1 MKKGIFFTLI
11 LTIGWSTLGF
21 SQKNITLEDIWKDYK
36 FFSKSVPGFNFQQ
49 DGQHYTRLENGKIV
63 QYDLS
68 SGQQTAVLF
77 DAAEVQGQAGFNGEV
92 EAYEFS
98 QDEQKILIESES
110 EAIYRHSTK
119 ANFFVYDRQGKTL
132 RPVFGEGKHR
142 YATFNPQGNKVAF
155 VYENNLYYQ
164 DLKSGETRQITQDGE
179 ANKIIYGAT
188 DWVYEEEFGF
198 AQAFFWSPDGES
210 IAFYRFDESEVP
222 EFTMTN
228 YKDEMYPEYLTFK
241 YPKVGEKNA
250 EVRIYIHPL
259 KLGKSIAVD
268 LGKERDIYV
277 PRIKWT
283 TSSDLLCVYKLNR
296 HQNDLELLL
305 ANASNGHTQ
314 PLLREKNKYFIDY
327 NVFDNLHFLESG
339 KQFIW
344 TSEQDGWHHIYLY
357 DMSGKL
363 VRQVTKGAWEVSE
376 MYGVHE
382 KEGRIFYQ
390 AAEKSPLERQVY
402 SIALDGKDKQ
412 ILAGS
417 TGWNSAQFSS
427 TYDYYVINHSTANT
441 PTTYTV
447 FDKKGKLIRVI
458 EDNSALK
465 AKQQEYGTQ
474 AVEFFNFKTGDGV
487 DLNGWMI
494 KPRDFKENRQYPV
507 LMYVYGGPGSQEAT
521 DHWMGLNYWWFQM
534 LAQKDYIIACV
545 DNRGTGGRGEEFK
558 KMTYQ
563 QLGHYETMDQIEAAK
578 YLGSLGYVDDARIG
592 IFGWS
597 YGGYMSSL
605 CLLKGA
611 DVFASAI
618 AVAPVTNWKWYDSI
632 YTERY
637 MRTYQENQDGYRNN
651 SPIYFAD
658 RLKGSYLLVHGMGDD
673 NVHFQHT
680 VEMANALIA
689 ANKQFDTYFYPN
701 RNHGIYGGNTRLH
714 LYTKMT
720 DFLLENMHP
729 VAKPAKGLNT
739 DNGVQKNVV
748 PKEQIIRNKPLEKQQ
763 EIQKNKGP
771 EKAKVLEKQ

>member
-1 MKKGIFFTLI
+1 MKKTTFIALI
-11 LTIGWSTLGF
+11 LTICWSGIGF

-63 QYDLS
+63 QYDLG

-92 EAYEFS
+92 EGYEFS
-98 QDEQKILIESES
+98 QDENKILIESES

-119 ANFFVYDRQGKTL
+119 ANFFVYDRQSKQL
-132 RPVFGEGKHR
+132 SSVFSEGKHR
-142 YATFNPQGNKVAF
+142 YASFNPQGNKVAF
-155 VYENNLYYQ
+155 VYENNLYYK
-164 DLKSGETRQITQDGE
+164 DLKSGETRQITQDG
-179 ANKIIYGAT
+179 ATNKIIYGAT

-222 EFTMTN
+222 QFTMTN
-228 YKDEMYPEYLTFK
+228 YHDEMYPEYVTFK

-250 EVRIYIHPL
+250 EVSIYIHPL
-259 KLGKSIAVD
+259 KLGKSIPVE
-268 LGKERDIYV
+268 LGKEKDIYI

-283 TSSDLLCVYKLNR
+283 TNSDLLCVYKLNR

-305 ANASNGHTQ
+305 ANTSNGNTQ
-314 PLLREKNKYFIDY
+314 SLLREKNKYYIDY
-327 NVFDNLHFLESG
+327 NVFDNLHFLENG

-344 TSEQDGWHHIYLY
+344 TSEQDGWHHIYLH

-363 VRQVTKGAWEVSE
+363 VRQITKGEWEVSE
-376 MYGVHE
+376 LYGVNE
-382 KEGRIFYQ
+382 KDGRLYYQ

-412 ILAGS
+412 TLAGS

-427 TYDYYVINHSTANT
+427 TYDYYVINHSTANA

-458 EDNSALK
+458 EDNSGMK
-465 AKQQEYGTQ
+465 AKQTEYGVQ
-474 AVEFFNFKTGDGV
+474 PVEFFTFKTGDGV

-545 DNRGTGGRGEEFK
+545 DNRGTGGRGEAFK

-563 QLGHYETMDQIEAAK
+563 QLGHYETLDQIEAAK
-578 YLGSLGYVDDARIG
+578 YLGSLAYVDDARIG

-611 DVFASAI
+611 DVFAAAI

-637 MRTYQENQDGYRNN
+637 MRTYQENQEGYRNN

-658 RLKGSYLLVHGMGDD
+658 RLKGSYLLIHGMGDD

-720 DFLLENMHP
+720 DFLLENIRP
-729 VAKPAKGLNT
+729 VVKMAKDAN
-739 DNGVQKNVV
+739 DGVQKDVV
-748 PKEQIIRNKPLEKQQ
+748 PKQQILRNKPLEKQQ